1 MEFCRYKNSY
11 GSNVG
16 TKQLSPTSGDWLK
29 IMSYYMAIKK
39 NEEALYA
46 LTWQNTQN
54 ILSETSKLE
63 QYA

>member
-1 MEFCRYKNSY
+1 
-11 GSNVG
+11 
-16 TKQLSPTSGDWLK
+16 
-29 IMSYYMAIKK
+29 MAIKK

-46 LTWQNTQN
+46 LTLQNTQN